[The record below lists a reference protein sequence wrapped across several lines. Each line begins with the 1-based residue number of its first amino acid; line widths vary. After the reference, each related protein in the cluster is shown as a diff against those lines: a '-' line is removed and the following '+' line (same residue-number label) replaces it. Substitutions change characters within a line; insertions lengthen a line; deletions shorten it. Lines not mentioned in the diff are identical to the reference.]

1 MMRATRSTD
10 ATPRALSLERAP
22 ATADDARA
30 RQLYDEGA
38 RILAA
43 LWDDETG
50 LVRYETEFGVFHG
63 SRESLAY
70 ADVLLRDGSAESV
83 ARAARII
90 ANVVPMQET
99 REGDAHHGNFK
110 WFSEDAGV
118 TDLNAVE
125 FALDH
130 LNALL
135 IDHAGVLSEA
145 TLDAMRAMITL
156 GLEAIDRLDVH
167 PSYTN
172 IALSDVCNSVL
183 GGQAL
188 GDAYYTERGA
198 RRLDEWFEFT
208 NRSGAPHEFN
218 SPTYLAVDI
227 ARMAMLAEH
236 ADDPAVA
243 LKARLAEERLWLHV
257 AAHYHGEL
265 AQLAGP
271 HSRSYRDGWTGA
283 GGFLKLMLWRLLG
296 DDKLRAQTPFF
307 PKGREEGH
315 TGVARA
321 TLHCPDYVL
330 DWMRAKSHPFESL
343 ETTDAAHGVDIATY
357 MTGSY
362 ALGTMSRSYGVGE
375 PPEPWPAW
383 NSVLLH
389 FARDGAPKYGTL
401 YARYI
406 VNDKGPGAL
415 MYESTRTAEDHWEEG
430 RHVGAQHRNRAIVAY
445 GLQPRTRPAHSNKLS
460 VRMLGVDAGTEIWV
474 GDERVTAFP
483 RTVEAGQPVVV
494 AEGEAYI
501 AMIPLEPSD
510 MGSGATIE
518 LSVADGM
525 LTLDLYNY
533 RGPDKTFWE
542 HRSRSGPFYK
552 GNVRNAFILEV
563 AERGEYA
570 SADAFREHIALARI
584 ADSVDEQYV
593 REIVYA
599 SDGGSIAMRYS
610 LWDLSIVERRYDR
623 APYAA
628 PMARAG
634 ALDGGG
640 TQWLQSRDSLIEL
653 GGVKLLAGRT
663 PKWVVVDPE
672 GGRTIFVNPSDE
684 EAPLWLETPDTIV
697 ECDAFGFGRVA
708 IDARAHT
715 VTVDATGEIA
725 PIRIIASERYALIL
739 NGTDVSDSMTVT
751 DGAWTFGGLAS

>member
-1 MMRATRSTD
+1 MNDDTSRANEG
-10 ATPRALSLERAP
+10 PRAQ
-22 ATADDARA
+22 
-30 RQLYDEGA
+30 QLYDEGA

-43 LWDDETG
+43 LWDDEIG

-70 ADVLLRDGSAESV
+70 AGVLLRDNSAESV
-83 ARAARII
+83 ARAERII

-99 REGDAHHGNFK
+99 REDDAHYGNFK
-110 WFSEDAGV
+110 WFSEDAGI

-130 LNALL
+130 LNTL
-135 IDHAGVLSEA
+135 IIEHAGVLSED
-145 TLDAMRAMITL
+145 TLDAMRAMIAL

-188 GDAYYTERGA
+188 GDAYYVDRGA
-198 RRLDEWFEFT
+198 RRLDEWFDFT

-227 ARMAMLAEH
+227 ARLAMLAEH
-236 ADDPAVA
+236 AHDGAVA
-243 LKARLAEERLWLHV
+243 LKARIAEERLWLHV

-265 AQLAGP
+265 AQLTGP

-296 DDKLRAQTPFF
+296 DDKLRAKTPFY

-315 TGVARA
+315 TGVAL
-321 TLHCPDYVL
+321 TKLHCPEYVL
-330 DWMRAKSHPFESL
+330 DWLRAKPYPFASL
-343 ETTDAAHGVDIATY
+343 ETTDVAHDADIATY
-357 MTGSY
+357 MTQSY
-362 ALGTMSRSYGVGE
+362 ALGTMSRSYAVGE

-383 NSVLLH
+383 NSVLLQ
-389 FARDGAPKYGTL
+389 FARNDDPGYGTL

-430 RHVGAQHRNRAIVAY
+430 RHAGAQHHNRAIVAY

-460 VRMLGVDAGTEIWV
+460 VRMLGVGSRTEIWH
-474 GDERVTAFP
+474 GSESVTSFP
-483 RTVEAGQPVVV
+483 RTIEAGQPIMI
-494 AEGEAYI
+494 AEGDAYVAI
-501 AMIPLEPSD
+501 IPLEPSD

-518 LSVADGM
+518 LNVADGM

-533 RGPDKTFWE
+533 RGPAKTFWE
-542 HRSRSGPFYK
+542 HRSQSGPFYK

-563 AERGEYA
+563 ADRVEYA
-570 SADAFREHIALARI
+570 SAEAFREHIAMAQI

-610 LWDLSIVERRYDR
+610 LWDMSVVERRYDGALY
-623 APYAA
+623 AP

-634 ALDGGG
+634 ALDGSG

-663 PKWVVVDPE
+663 PKWLVADPD

-684 EAPLWLETPDTIV
+684 EAPLWLETPGTIV
-697 ECDAFGFGRVA
+697 ECDAFAFGRVA
-708 IDARAHT
+708 IDERART

-725 PIRIIASERYALIL
+725 PIRIISASRYGLIL
-739 NGTDVSDSMTVT
+739 NGTDVSESMTVA
-751 DGAWTFGGLAS
+751 DGAWVFGGLSE

>member
-1 MMRATRSTD
+1 MSNDDSISTEEQRAQ
-10 ATPRALSLERAP
+10 
-22 ATADDARA
+22 
-30 RQLYDEGA
+30 QLLDEGA

-43 LWDDETG
+43 LWDDEIG

-63 SRESLAY
+63 SRESLGY
-70 ADVLLRDGSAESV
+70 ADVLLREGSAESI
-83 ARAARII
+83 ARAERII

-99 REGDAHHGNFK
+99 REDDAHYGNFK

-130 LNALL
+130 LNTLL
-135 IDHAGVLSEA
+135 IEHAGVLSD
-145 TLDAMRAMITL
+145 DALESMRAMIAL

-172 IALSDVCNSVL
+172 IALSDICNGVL

-188 GDAYYTERGA
+188 DDAYYIERAA
-198 RRLDEWFEFT
+198 RRLDEWVEFT
-208 NRSGAPHEFN
+208 NRSGAPHEYN

-227 ARMAMLAEH
+227 ARLAMLVEH
-236 ADDPAVA
+236 AHDPGIA
-243 LKARLAEERLWLHV
+243 LKARIAEERLWLHV

-296 DDKLRAQTPFF
+296 DDKLRAKTPYF

-315 TGVARA
+315 TGVAL
-321 TLHCPDYVL
+321 TPLHCPEYVL
-330 DWMRAKSHPFESL
+330 DWMRAKTYPFESL
-343 ETTDAAHGVDIATY
+343 ETADAARGVDIATY
-357 MTGSY
+357 MTPSY
-362 ALGTMSRSYGVGE
+362 TLGTMSHSYGVGQ

-383 NSVLLH
+383 NSVLLQ
-389 FARDGAPKYGTL
+389 FSRDDNPNYGML

-430 RHVGAQHRNRAIVAY
+430 RQVGAQHRNRAIVAY
-445 GLQPRTRPAHSNKLS
+445 GLQQRTRPAHSNKLS
-460 VRMLGVDAGTEIWV
+460 VRMLGIDGGSEIWA
-474 GDERVTAFP
+474 GDERVTSFP
-483 RTVEAGQPVVV
+483 RTIEPGQPIVI
-494 AEGEAYI
+494 AEGDAYVAI
-501 AMIPLEPSD
+501 IPLEPSD

-518 LSVADGM
+518 LNVADGM

-533 RGPDKTFWE
+533 HGPAKTFWE
-542 HRSRSGPFYK
+542 HRSQGGPFYK

-563 AERGEYA
+563 AGRGEVAARAEYP
-570 SADAFREHIALARI
+570 SADAFRAHIAMARV

-593 REIVYA
+593 REIAYASDGA
-599 SDGGSIAMRYS
+599 SDGGSIALRYS
-610 LWDLSIVERRYDR
+610 LWDMSIVERRFDGVMYV
-623 APYAA
+623 P

-640 TQWLQSRDSLIEL
+640 VQWLQSRDSLIEL

-663 PKWVVVDPE
+663 PKWVVVDPD

-697 ECDAFGFGRVA
+697 ECDAFAFGRVA
-708 IDARAHT
+708 IDEQALT
-715 VTVDATGEIA
+715 VTVDATGAIA
-725 PIRIIASERYALIL
+725 PIRIIGTQRHALIL
-739 NGTDVSDSMTVT
+739 NGTDVSESMTAA
-751 DGAWTFGGLAS
+751 DGAWMFAGVGR